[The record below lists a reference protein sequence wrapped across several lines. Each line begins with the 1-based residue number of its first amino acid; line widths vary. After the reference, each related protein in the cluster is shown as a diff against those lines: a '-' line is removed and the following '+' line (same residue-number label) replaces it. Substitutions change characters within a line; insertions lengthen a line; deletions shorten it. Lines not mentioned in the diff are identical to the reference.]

1 MSIKAVVL
9 SAALT
14 AFASANVNAE
24 ETLTVDLDAFE
35 AALVAD
41 CSDTDKL
48 LKLIQ
53 DTLTTAKD
61 DEAMVESIII
71 KASENGCADS
81 VTILAAVVAA
91 GIDPGI
97 VAQILADTATAAGPT
112 APGAAPGAGPAAGS
126 ASSLPP
132 PPPGFGGGGG
142 GGGGTISG
150 N

>member
-14 AFASANVNAE
+14 AFASANVSAE

-41 CSDTDKL
+41 CSDIEKL

-112 APGAAPGAGPAAGS
+112 APGAPAAGPAADTT
-126 ASSLPP
+126 SSLPP

>member
-61 DEAMVESIII
+61 DEAMVETIII

-112 APGAAPGAGPAAGS
+112 APGAAPGA
-126 ASSLPP
+126 
-132 PPPGFGGGGG
+132 
-142 GGGGTISG
+142 
-150 N
+150 